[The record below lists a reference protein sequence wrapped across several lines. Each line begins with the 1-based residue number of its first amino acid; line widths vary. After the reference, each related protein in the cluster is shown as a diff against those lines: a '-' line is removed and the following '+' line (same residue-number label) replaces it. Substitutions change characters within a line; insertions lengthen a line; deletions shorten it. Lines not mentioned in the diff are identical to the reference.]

1 MEHST
6 KKSTQVVVFI
16 SKNRQELNE
25 KSFVSELLKFQKK
38 PKK

>member
-16 SKNRQELNE
+16 SKNRQELYE
-25 KSFVSELLKFQKK
+25 KVFRTTKISKK

>member
-25 KSFVSELLKFQKK
+25 KVFRTTKISKK